1 MSGSN
6 SCPPRA
12 SYVGP
17 WRWLVEEGTVTTV
30 AEVAALYGVQLANDS
45 PDAPLEAFIDAIH
58 PDDVG
63 RFRLDLSSAVSSGN
77 AIDLTYRLIK
87 SDGSVRQVSAVGSC
101 VRFLNGRPAEYLGAV
116 HLASLADDPV
126 DLVTDHLL
134 SAAQLIRST
143 NHALLGHI
151 VDMAMLEAGRCIA
164 RNLSGKGVPLRQA
177 V

>member
-1 MSGSN
+1 MQRSN
-6 SCPPRA
+6 ASSHKA

-30 AEVAALYGVQLANDS
+30 AEVAALYGVPLAGAI
-45 PDAPLEAFIDAIH
+45 PDIPLESFIDAIH

-63 RFRLDLSSAVSSGN
+63 RFRLDLSSAIGSGSE
-77 AIDLTYRLIK
+77 IDLTYRLIK

-101 VRFLNGRPAEYLGAV
+101 VRFLNGRPAEYLGVV
-116 HLASLADDPV
+116 HLTSLADDPV

-143 NHALLGHI
+143 DHALLRYLI
-151 VDMAMLEAGRCIA
+151 DMAMLEAGHCLA
-164 RNLSGKGVPLRQA
+164 RKLGDKCVPLRQA